1 MPKLRAYGA
10 DATLKIARET
20 SYGVMPSSGW
30 RSLDFRSTDLSAMQ
44 PLGEDP
50 LLGRGRNAQD
60 PWRGLVTD
68 EGQIDVPIDL
78 RGTGFWLT
86 ALFGLPVTSNVAAR
100 GSITFA
106 ANPAAGQTITLNGVV
121 WTFVTGTPGALQ
133 TQIQA
138 TVTQTIDQLVTNLN
152 ASANPEISK
161 CTYSRP
167 ASTQRLEIV
176 FDTTGPNGNGFTLAA
191 SHATPSGPR
200 LTGGG
205 HEHLWQSGADEIP
218 SHTIEIGHPKLTTP
232 VFFRHLGTMA
242 ESIEFELGQ
251 DGPANARLQLVAQ
264 GEERSATTVDAAPAS
279 WAPRRFAQARGFVRR
294 GGQPLAGVTGGSLTF
309 SNSLERI
316 RTIRDDGKIDAAD
329 PTLATAS
336 GTLALRF
343 DGATLMGEASDGD
356 PVALEY
362 GLTMPEGYALRF
374 ELPRVFL
381 PRSKYAISGPG
392 GVEARYEWRAAFDE
406 AEGTMLRA
414 RLLNDVASYA

>member
-1 MPKLRAYGA
+1 MRKLRAYGA

-30 RSLDFRSTDLSAMQ
+30 RSLDFRSTDLAATQ
-44 PLGEDP
+44 PLGADP

-60 PWRGLVTD
+60 PYRGLVTD
-68 EGQIDVPIDL
+68 EGQIDVPLDL
-78 RGTGFWLT
+78 RGTGYWLT
-86 ALFGLPVTSNVAAR
+86 ALFGLPTTSSVAAS

-138 TVTQTIDQLVTNLN
+138 TVTQTIDQLGTNLN
-152 ASANPEISK
+152 ASANPEVAK

-167 ASTQRLEIV
+167 PSTQRLEIV
-176 FDTTGPNGNGFTLAA
+176 FDTLGPSGNGFTLAA
-191 SHATPSGPR
+191 SHAAPSGPR

-205 HEHLWQSGADEIP
+205 HLHVWQSGADEIP
-218 SHTIEIGHPKLTTP
+218 SHTLEIGHPRLTTP
-232 VFFRHLGTMA
+232 VFFRHLGTVA
-242 ESIEFELGQ
+242 ESIEIELGQ
-251 DGPANARLQLVAQ
+251 EGPANARLQLVAQ
-264 GEERSATTVDAAPAS
+264 GEERSATTVEAAPAA
-279 WAPRRFAQARGFVRR
+279 WAPRRFAQARGHVRR
-294 GGQPLAGVTGGSLTF
+294 SGSALAGVTGGGLTF
-309 SNSLERI
+309 SNNLERVRVI
-316 RTIRDDGKIDAAD
+316 REDGRIEAAD
-329 PTLATAS
+329 PTLATAE

-343 DGATLMGEASDGD
+343 DGATLLAEASDGD

-381 PRSKYAISGPG
+381 PRTKYAVSGPG
-392 GVEARYEWRAAFDE
+392 GIEARFEWRAAFDE
-406 AEGTMLRA
+406 SEGTMLRT